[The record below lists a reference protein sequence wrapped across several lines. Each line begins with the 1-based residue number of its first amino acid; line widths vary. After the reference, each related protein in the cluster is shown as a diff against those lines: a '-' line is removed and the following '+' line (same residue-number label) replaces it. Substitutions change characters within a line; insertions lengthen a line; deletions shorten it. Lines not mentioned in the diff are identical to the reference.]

1 MGLITAGMGAV
12 LKHIKKPGKA
22 FEKAGDKWFKKTK
35 KLQASKKKSERIRG
49 NLRIIAPM
57 TGAGTVGAYSGA
69 RSGMEEVRKR
79 THAAGQIAP
88 ARSLTEDIKAAGKKN
103 KKKFTKK

>member
-1 MGLITAGMGAV
+1 MGLITKGMGAV

-22 FEKAGDKWFKKTK
+22 FERAGDKWFKKTK

-57 TGAGTVGAYSGA
+57 SVAAGAGAYSGA
-69 RSGMEEVRKR
+69 KSGMEEVRKR

-88 ARSLTEDIKAAGKKN
+88 ARSITKDIKKVIKKI
-103 KKKFTKK
+103 KKK